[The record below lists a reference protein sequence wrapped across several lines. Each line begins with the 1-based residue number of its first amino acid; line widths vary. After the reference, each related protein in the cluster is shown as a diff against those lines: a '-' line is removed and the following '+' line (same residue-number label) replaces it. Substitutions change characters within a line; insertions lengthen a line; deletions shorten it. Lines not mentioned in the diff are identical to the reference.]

1 MMPCAFKEIDYIC
14 SANLKPAEMEER
26 KSVWKETL
34 NYGLILGLI
43 TIVFSVLTY
52 MLDATGKPWVIV
64 PSLIISIVALYM
76 LLRSYRDTFNH
87 GYISYGRAVGAGMVI
102 SIYSAILGAAYIYI
116 LYGFIDPGLVDKQIL
131 EAEEK
136 LIAKGMPE
144 GSIDAALQMQA
155 KFMKPWF
162 MAISSIFSA
171 AFFGLILSLLVSL
184 FIKKEG
190 NPLLDDEVK

>member
-1 MMPCAFKEIDYIC
+1 
-14 SANLKPAEMEER
+14 MEER

-34 NYGLILGLI
+34 NYGLIMGLI
-43 TIVFSVLTY
+43 TIVVSVLAY
-52 MLDATGKPWVIV
+52 MLDVIGKPWVIL

-76 LLRSYRDTFNH
+76 LLRSYRDTYNH
-87 GYISYGRAVGAGMVI
+87 GYISYGKAVGAGVVI
-102 SIYSAILGAAYIYI
+102 SIYSAILGAIYIYI

-131 EAEEK
+131 DAEEK
-136 LIAKGMPE
+136 LIARGMPE
-144 GSIDAALQMQA
+144 GSIDAALEMQA

-162 MAISSIFSA
+162 MAVSSIFTA

>member
-1 MMPCAFKEIDYIC
+1 
-14 SANLKPAEMEER
+14 MEER

-52 MLDATGKPWVIV
+52 MLDATGKPWVIL

-87 GYISYGRAVGAGMVI
+87 GYISYGKAVGAGVVI
-102 SIYSAILGAAYIYI
+102 SIYSAILGAIYIYI

-136 LIAKGMPE
+136 LIARGMPE
-144 GSIDAALQMQA
+144 GSIDATLEMQA

-162 MAISSIFSA
+162 MAVSSIFTA

>member
-1 MMPCAFKEIDYIC
+1 MVAMASTVPMRPKAIQDEMGEAF
-14 SANLKPAEMEER
+14 
-26 KSVWKETL
+26 
-34 NYGLILGLI
+34 
-43 TIVFSVLTY
+43 
-52 MLDATGKPWVIV
+52 
-64 PSLIISIVALYM
+64 
-76 LLRSYRDTFNH
+76 DTD
-87 GYISYGRAVGAGMVI
+87 YGRMSGKLGVELPDT
-102 SIYSAILGAAYIYI
+102 SALIQNFV

-136 LIAKGMPE
+136 MIAKGIPE
-144 GSIDAALQMQA
+144 GSIETALQMQA

-162 MAISSIFSA
+162 MAVSSIFSA

>member
-1 MMPCAFKEIDYIC
+1 
-14 SANLKPAEMEER
+14 MEER

-34 NYGLILGLI
+34 NYGLIMGLI
-43 TIVFSVLTY
+43 SIVFSVLTY
-52 MLDATGKPWVIV
+52 MLDVTGKPWVIL

-87 GYISYGRAVGAGMVI
+87 GYISYGKAVGAGVVI
-102 SIYSAILGAAYIYI
+102 SIYSAILSAIYIYI

-136 LIAKGMPE
+136 LIARGMPE
-144 GSIDAALQMQA
+144 GSIDAALEMQA

-162 MAISSIFSA
+162 MAVSSIFTA

-190 NPLLDDEVK
+190 NPLLDEEVK

>member
-1 MMPCAFKEIDYIC
+1 
-14 SANLKPAEMEER
+14 MEER

-34 NYGLILGLI
+34 NYGLIMGLI

-52 MLDATGKPWVIV
+52 MLDVTGKPWVIL

-76 LLRSYRDTFNH
+76 LLRSYRDTYNH
-87 GYISYGRAVGAGMVI
+87 GYISYGKAVGAGVVI
-102 SIYSAILGAAYIYI
+102 SIYSAILGAIYIYI

-136 LIAKGMPE
+136 MIARGMPE
-144 GSIDAALQMQA
+144 GAIDGALEMQA

-162 MAISSIFSA
+162 VAISSIFTA
-171 AFFGLILSLLVSL
+171 AFFGLILSLIVSL

>member
-1 MMPCAFKEIDYIC
+1 
-14 SANLKPAEMEER
+14 MEER

-87 GYISYGRAVGAGMVI
+87 GYISYGKAVGAGVVI

>member
-1 MMPCAFKEIDYIC
+1 
-14 SANLKPAEMEER
+14 MEEK

-34 NYGLILGLI
+34 NYGLIMGLV

-52 MLDATGKPWVIV
+52 MLDVTGKPWVIV
-64 PSLIISIVALYM
+64 PSLIISIVTLYL

-87 GYISYGRAVGAGMVI
+87 GYISYGKAVGAGVVI
-102 SIYSAILGAAYIYI
+102 SIYSAILGAIYIYI

-136 LIAKGMPE
+136 LIARGMPE
-144 GSIDAALQMQA
+144 GSIDAALEMQA

-162 MAISSIFSA
+162 MAISSIFTA

>member
-1 MMPCAFKEIDYIC
+1 
-14 SANLKPAEMEER
+14 MEER

-34 NYGLILGLI
+34 NYGLIMGLI

-52 MLDATGKPWVIV
+52 MLDVTGKPWVIL

-76 LLRSYRDTFNH
+76 LLRSYRDTYNH
-87 GYISYGRAVGAGMVI
+87 GYISYGKAVSAGVVI
-102 SIYSAILGAAYIYI
+102 SIYSAILGAIYIYI

-136 LIAKGMPE
+136 MIARGMPE
-144 GSIDAALQMQA
+144 GSIDAALEMQS
-155 KFMKPWF
+155 KFVKPWL
-162 MAISSIFSA
+162 MAISSIFTA
-171 AFFGLILSLLVSL
+171 AFFGLILSLIVSL

>member
-1 MMPCAFKEIDYIC
+1 
-14 SANLKPAEMEER
+14 MEER

-43 TIVFSVLTY
+43 TIVVSVLAY
-52 MLDATGKPWVIV
+52 MLDVTGKPWVIV
-64 PSLIISIVALYM
+64 PSLIISIGALYM

-87 GYISYGRAVGAGMVI
+87 GYISYGKAVGAGVVI
-102 SIYSAILGAAYIYI
+102 NIYAAILGAIYIYV

-136 LIAKGMPE
+136 LIARGMPE
-144 GSIDAALQMQA
+144 GSIDAALEMQA

-162 MAISSIFSA
+162 MAVSSVFTA